1 MVALGYETMVKPITK
16 PAYQEF
22 MSASAKDRDKIR
34 QIFRFLQELHQVKSP
49 PLIDTAQ
56 YEWKIS
62 YDAVPR
68 FASVQ
73 RGDADSGFILKAAR
87 PAESRCPKPSIAI
100 EKWLKSG
107 WEQFG
112 VEPELYPR
120 RKTPRVNGEAAAE
133 LFEQSPERVEAF
145 EKWYEQKREWEK
157 SEEPLRDALNVFLDL
172 FDLYGKF
179 ERESETLQLFVADG
193 ILRIKKQDVLI
204 HHPILLQ
211 RVELVFNPSVPEF
224 LIKESPEGPE
234 LYTPLLRY
242 VGIDGKAIQQLREQI
257 ARDSLHPLDAQAT
270 SEFFKSFIHKFWP
283 DGLYGESIAQI
294 PSDDVP
300 CIYRGPLFF
309 LGYRGQGYV
318 EALES
323 YIEKLPALDR
333 LPEALL
339 RLVGRE
345 EGPAKQAAGEAAAT
359 SSIDLL
365 LTKHANPEQRRV
377 IEELETKD
385 TVMVQGP
392 PGTGKTHTIA
402 NLIGHLLAKRQR
414 ILVTSH
420 ASKALRVVKEHV
432 APSLRPLCVSVL
444 HGDDDSSKELQESI
458 SGIINY
464 LAKASV
470 AKLDKEI
477 REIESERMELT
488 KESAELRQKLRQ
500 AALLEYGRVEFDG
513 EKILPAECAR
523 RIAAEREQHGWIPGP
538 VSESSKCP
546 LSESAVKRLYRINS
560 ELTAEDR
567 ALLSG
572 PLPSLDQ
579 LPSTKEFISY
589 FDQFEALDKKIP
601 EESKSNWERDSVSVV
616 ALERLKHHL
625 AYALEGVELDAR
637 WFMACVQAGGEG
649 GDRAGTWL
657 ELIDLIRTTGDEIA
671 KREKLVVRLGPSI
684 RSTLS
689 VQDQIRILQ
698 EIILHLKSPK
708 QFKKLKS
715 LFHPEWTRLT
725 QEAKTDQGELKEIE
739 HFEAV
744 LHLVEIQ
751 QLRDNLRKR
760 WDRQMEALAA
770 PASQEM
776 GPKPEE
782 TMSAYAAKLETAAKW
797 MDERWGALKGE
808 MAEVGLKWEPLFNR
822 LPLQRQKEAEAARIV
837 QLIRDHLIP
846 LAGKQLEN
854 LELKDL
860 KGKRAQWLKTVR
872 AVKPTEAS
880 AALLKTLEQ
889 AFKAIDYDAYD
900 KAWKRLGQ
908 VLELRPAFEERK
920 KLLQQLSEVAP
931 RWAEAISLAEPPHDA
946 AEPPGNLDKAWTH
959 RQLAQKLLGLGGLDI
974 EKLEDRVALIGE
986 KGQKVNALYV
996 EKLAWRAQLERTGL
1010 KQQQALNGWLGL
1022 HRKIGKGTGKLVG
1035 KFKEEARKTLL
1046 ECHQAVPVWIMPLAA
1061 ALESFELG
1069 TIDFDVILIDE
1080 ASQCDV
1086 LGLAAF
1092 ALGKKVV
1099 VIGDHEQVSPY
1110 AVGFETNRVQA
1121 LVDEF
1126 LDGVP
1131 NKQLYDGKTSV
1142 YDLARQA
1149 FGGVVRLVEHF
1160 RCVPEII
1167 EFSNQLCYG
1176 GEILPLR
1183 EASTSRVYPHLIA
1196 HRVRDASS
1204 DNKTNEVEALEVA
1217 SLITAMCRL
1226 EEFED
1231 CTIGVIC
1238 MVGTEQA
1245 VKIDSILRR
1254 RLSAT
1259 EYRRRRILCGNASQF
1274 QGDERDVVF
1283 LSLVDTAR
1291 KGEMLAVR
1299 SSDEWRRVYN
1309 VAASRARDQLWVV
1322 YSMDPSHLKKGD
1334 LRLRLVSHAEQHA
1347 AQSKRAERPNVKFE
1361 SGFQKSLYQKL
1372 LELGYRVL
1380 PKYLIGE
1387 FEVDFLIQGDAG
1399 TKAVI
1404 SCDGDRI
1411 VPEASVLSKMER
1423 QQTLERLGW
1432 NFLRVGASEY
1442 LVDESR
1448 AVRRLVRKLS
1458 ALKIE
1463 PMVENK
1469 ADAVP
1474 KAPRED
1480 LREKIFKRA
1489 DMIRSRLA
1497 SADKRTVAVQDA

>member
-1 MVALGYETMVKPITK
+1 M
-16 PAYQEF
+16 
-22 MSASAKDRDKIR
+22 
-34 QIFRFLQELHQVKSP
+34 
-49 PLIDTAQ
+49 
-56 YEWKIS
+56 
-62 YDAVPR
+62 
-68 FASVQ
+68 
-73 RGDADSGFILKAAR
+73 
-87 PAESRCPKPSIAI
+87 
-100 EKWLKSG
+100 
-107 WEQFG
+107 
-112 VEPELYPR
+112 
-120 RKTPRVNGEAAAE
+120 
-133 LFEQSPERVEAF
+133 
-145 EKWYEQKREWEK
+145 
-157 SEEPLRDALNVFLDL
+157 
-172 FDLYGKF
+172 
-179 ERESETLQLFVADG
+179 
-193 ILRIKKQDVLI
+193 
-204 HHPILLQ
+204 
-211 RVELVFNPSVPEF
+211 
-224 LIKESPEGPE
+224 
-234 LYTPLLRY
+234 
-242 VGIDGKAIQQLREQI
+242 
-257 ARDSLHPLDAQAT
+257 
-270 SEFFKSFIHKFWP
+270 
-283 DGLYGESIAQI
+283 
-294 PSDDVP
+294 
-300 CIYRGPLFF
+300 
-309 LGYRGQGYV
+309 
-318 EALES
+318 
-323 YIEKLPALDR
+323 
-333 LPEALL
+333 
-339 RLVGRE
+339 
-345 EGPAKQAAGEAAAT
+345 
-359 SSIDLL
+359 
-365 LTKHANPEQRRV
+365 
-377 IEELETKD
+377 
-385 TVMVQGP
+385 
-392 PGTGKTHTIA
+392 
-402 NLIGHLLAKRQR
+402 
-414 ILVTSH
+414 
-420 ASKALRVVKEHV
+420 
-432 APSLRPLCVSVL
+432 
-444 HGDDDSSKELQESI
+444 
-458 SGIINY
+458 
-464 LAKASV
+464 
-470 AKLDKEI
+470 
-477 REIESERMELT
+477 
-488 KESAELRQKLRQ
+488 
-500 AALLEYGRVEFDG
+500 
-513 EKILPAECAR
+513 
-523 RIAAEREQHGWIPGP
+523 
-538 VSESSKCP
+538 
-546 LSESAVKRLYRINS
+546 
-560 ELTAEDR
+560 
-567 ALLSG
+567 
-572 PLPSLDQ
+572 
-579 LPSTKEFISY
+579 
-589 FDQFEALDKKIP
+589 
-601 EESKSNWERDSVSVV
+601 
-616 ALERLKHHL
+616 
-625 AYALEGVELDAR
+625 
-637 WFMACVQAGGEG
+637 
-649 GDRAGTWL
+649 
-657 ELIDLIRTTGDEIA
+657 
-671 KREKLVVRLGPSI
+671 
-684 RSTLS
+684 
-689 VQDQIRILQ
+689 
-698 EIILHLKSPK
+698 
-708 QFKKLKS
+708 
-715 LFHPEWTRLT
+715 
-725 QEAKTDQGELKEIE
+725 
-739 HFEAV
+739 
-744 LHLVEIQ
+744 
-751 QLRDNLRKR
+751 
-760 WDRQMEALAA
+760 
-770 PASQEM
+770 
-776 GPKPEE
+776 
-782 TMSAYAAKLETAAKW
+782 
-797 MDERWGALKGE
+797 
-808 MAEVGLKWEPLFNR
+808 
-822 LPLQRQKEAEAARIV
+822 
-837 QLIRDHLIP
+837 
-846 LAGKQLEN
+846 
-854 LELKDL
+854 
-860 KGKRAQWLKTVR
+860 
-872 AVKPTEAS
+872 
-880 AALLKTLEQ
+880 
-889 AFKAIDYDAYD
+889 
-900 KAWKRLGQ
+900 
-908 VLELRPAFEERK
+908 
-920 KLLQQLSEVAP
+920 
-931 RWAEAISLAEPPHDA
+931 
-946 AEPPGNLDKAWTH
+946 
-959 RQLAQKLLGLGGLDI
+959 GLGGLDI

-1196 HRVRDASS
+1196 HRVRGASS

-1399 TKAVI
+1399 TKAVV

-1411 VPEASVLSKMER
+1411 VPEAAVLSKMER

-1432 NFLRVGASEY
+1432 NFLRLGASEY

-1448 AVRRLVRKLS
+1448 AMRRLVRKLA

>member
-1 MVALGYETMVKPITK
+1 
-16 PAYQEF
+16 
-22 MSASAKDRDKIR
+22 MSASAKDRHKIG

-49 PLIDTAQ
+49 PLIDVGQ

-68 FASVQ
+68 YASVQ
-73 RGDADSGFILKAAR
+73 RGEANSGFIMKVAR
-87 PAESRCPKPSIAI
+87 PAESHCPKPSIAI

-107 WEQFG
+107 WQQFG

-133 LFEQSPERVEAF
+133 LFEQSQERVEAF
-145 EKWYEQKREWEK
+145 EKWYDQKRVWEK

-179 ERESETLQLFVADG
+179 QRESETLQLFVADG
-193 ILRIKKQDVLI
+193 ILRIKKPDVLI

-211 RVELVFNPSVPEF
+211 RVELVFDPSVPEF
-224 LIKESPEGPE
+224 LIKESAEGPE

-242 VGIDGKAIQQLREQI
+242 LGIDGKAIQQLREQI

-270 SEFFKSFIHKFWP
+270 SEFFKTFIHKFWP
-283 DGLYGESIAQI
+283 DGLYGESAAQVQ
-294 PSDDVP
+294 SDDVP

-339 RLVGRE
+339 RLVGQE
-345 EGPAKQAAGEAAAT
+345 QGPAKQAPNNDAAAT
-359 SSIDLL
+359 SATSIDLL

-420 ASKALRVVKEHV
+420 TSKALRVVKEHV

-444 HGDDDSSKELQESI
+444 HGDDDSSKELEESI

-470 AKLDKEI
+470 AKLDKEL

-488 KESAELRQKLRQ
+488 KESAELRQTLRE

-513 EKILPAECAR
+513 HKILPAEYAR
-523 RIAAEREQHGWIPGP
+523 RIASEREQHGWMPGA
-538 VSESSKCP
+538 VAESSKCP

-560 ELTAEDR
+560 ELADEDK

-579 LPSTKEFISY
+579 LPSTKDFISY
-589 FDQFEALDKKIP
+589 FDQFQALDKKIP
-601 EESKSNWERDSVSVV
+601 EESKSYWEHDSVSVV

-625 AYALEGVELDAR
+625 ADALEGMELDAR

-649 GDRAGTWL
+649 GERSGTWL
-657 ELIDLIRTTGDEIA
+657 ELIELIRTSRDEVA
-671 KREKLVVRLGPSI
+671 KKEKLVIRLGPSI

-689 VQDQIRILQ
+689 VHDQLRILQ

-725 QEAKTDQGELKEIE
+725 EEANTDQGELKEIE

-751 QLRDNLRKR
+751 QMRDNLRKR
-760 WDRQMEALAA
+760 WDRQMEGLAA
-770 PASQEM
+770 PASQDM

-782 TMSAYAAKLETAAKW
+782 TMSAYAAKLQTAASW
-797 MDERWGALKGE
+797 MDERWGALKRE
-808 MAEVGLKWEPLFNR
+808 MAEVGLKWELLFNR

-837 QLIRDHLIP
+837 QLIRDQLIP

-908 VLELRPAFEERK
+908 VLELKPAFEERN

-959 RQLAQKLLGLGGLDI
+959 RQLVQKLLSLGGLDI
-974 EKLEDRVALIGE
+974 EKLEERLALIGE
-986 KGQKVNALYV
+986 KLQKVNALYV

-1069 TIDFDVILIDE
+1069 AIDFDVILIDE

-1196 HRVRDASS
+1196 HRVRAASS
-1204 DNKTNEVEALEVA
+1204 ENKTNEVEALEVA

-1226 EEFED
+1226 EEFEE
-1231 CTIGVIC
+1231 CTIGAIC

-1245 VKIDSILRR
+1245 IKIDSILRR

-1322 YSMDPSHLKKGD
+1322 YSMDPGRDLKKGD
-1334 LRLRLVSHAEQHA
+1334 LRLRLISHAEQQA
-1347 AQSKRAERPNVKFE
+1347 AQSTRAERSSVKFE
-1361 SGFQKSLYQKL
+1361 SGFEKSIYERL

-1380 PKYLIGE
+1380 PKYVIGE

-1404 SCDGDRI
+1404 SCAGDRI
-1411 VPEASVLSKMER
+1411 VPETSVLSKMER
-1423 QQTLERLGW
+1423 QLTLERLGW

-1442 LVDESR
+1442 LLDESR
-1448 AVRRLVRKLS
+1448 VMRRLVRKLA

-1463 PMVENK
+1463 PSVENQ
-1469 ADAVP
+1469 ADAA

-1489 DMIRSRLA
+1489 DMIRSRLT
-1497 SADKRTVAVQDA
+1497 SADKRPLAAQSA

>member
-1 MVALGYETMVKPITK
+1 MVKPITK

-87 PAESRCPKPSIAI
+87 PAESHCPKPSIAI

-323 YIEKLPALDR
+323 YVEKLPALDR

-345 EGPAKQAAGEAAAT
+345 ESPAKQAAGDAAAT

-523 RIAAEREQHGWIPGP
+523 RIAAEREQHGWIPGA

-546 LSESAVKRLYRINS
+546 LSEAAVKRLYRINA
-560 ELTAEDR
+560 ELTDEDR

-579 LPSTKEFISY
+579 LPSTKDFISY
-589 FDQFEALDKKIP
+589 FDQFEALDKK
-601 EESKSNWERDSVSVV
+601 
-616 ALERLKHHL
+616 
-625 AYALEGVELDAR
+625 
-637 WFMACVQAGGEG
+637 
-649 GDRAGTWL
+649 
-657 ELIDLIRTTGDEIA
+657 
-671 KREKLVVRLGPSI
+671 
-684 RSTLS
+684 
-689 VQDQIRILQ
+689 ILQ

-751 QLRDNLRKR
+751 QMRDNLRKR
-760 WDRQMEALAA
+760 WDRQMEGLAA

-782 TMSAYAAKLETAAKW
+782 TMSAYAAKLEKAAKW
-797 MDERWGALKGE
+797 IDERWGALKGE
-808 MAEVGLKWEPLFNR
+808 MAELGLKWEPLFNR

-837 QLIRDHLIP
+837 QLIRDQLIP

-908 VLELRPAFEERK
+908 VLELKPAFEERK

-931 RWAEAISLAEPPHDA
+931 RWAEAIALGEPPHDA
-946 AEPPGNLDKAWTH
+946 AEPPGNLEKAWTH
-959 RQLAQKLLGLGGLDI
+959 RQLAQKLLSLGGLDI

-1010 KQQQALNGWLGL
+1010 KQQQALNGGLGL

-1334 LRLRLVSHAEQHA
+1334 LRLRLVSHAEQQA

-1399 TKAVI
+1399 TKAVV

-1423 QQTLERLGW
+1423 QQTLEG
-1432 NFLRVGASEY
+1432 
-1442 LVDESR
+1442 
-1448 AVRRLVRKLS
+1448 
-1458 ALKIE
+1458 
-1463 PMVENK
+1463 
-1469 ADAVP
+1469 
-1474 KAPRED
+1474 
-1480 LREKIFKRA
+1480 
-1489 DMIRSRLA
+1489 
-1497 SADKRTVAVQDA
+1497 

>member
-1 MVALGYETMVKPITK
+1 MVKPITK

-87 PAESRCPKPSIAI
+87 PAESHCPKPSIAI

-224 LIKESPEGPE
+224 LIKESPDGPE

-323 YIEKLPALDR
+323 YVEKLPALDR

-345 EGPAKQAAGEAAAT
+345 ESPAKQAAGDAAAT

-420 ASKALRVVKEHV
+420 ASKALRVVKDHV
-432 APSLRPLCVSVL
+432 TPSLRNLCVSVL
-444 HGDDDSSKELQESI
+444 HGDDDSGKELEESVT
-458 SGIINY
+458 GIITY
-464 LAKASV
+464 LAKTSA
-470 AKLDKEI
+470 AKLDGEVRQIASERSELVK
-477 REIESERMELT
+477 ESER
-488 KESAELRQKLRQ
+488 LRQSLRE
-500 AALLEYGRVEFDG
+500 AALVDYRRVDFHG
-513 EKILPAECAR
+513 EKVLPAELGR
-523 RIAAEREQHGWIPGP
+523 RIANEREQNAWIPGP
-538 VSESSKCP
+538 VSESETCP
-546 LSESAVKRLYRINS
+546 VRDEDVKKLYRINAQ
-560 ELTAEDR
+560 LTDEDK
-567 ALLSG
+567 ALLTG

-579 LPSTKEFISY
+579 LPTPRDFIAY
-589 FDQFEALDKKIP
+589 FDQFKSVAEKIP
-601 EESKSNWERDSVSVV
+601 EQMKEYWEPSSVGVV
-616 ALERLKHHL
+616 ALERLKHRL
-625 AYALEGVELDAR
+625 ADAVDSVER
-637 WFMACVQAGGEG
+637 ESPWFMACVQAGAS
-649 GDRAGTWL
+649 DQADSWH
-657 ELIDLIRTTGDEIA
+657 ELIELIKASREQIA
-671 KREKLVVRLGPSI
+671 KRERLIVRLGPSI
-684 RSTLS
+684 QSSLPA
-689 VQDQIRILQ
+689 QDQIRILQ
-698 EIILHLKSPK
+698 EIIQHMKSPRR
-708 QFKKLKS
+708 FKKLTS
-715 LFHPEWTRLT
+715 LLHPEWSRLT
-725 QEAKTDQGELKEIE
+725 QDARTDQGEPKEVE

-744 LHLVEIQ
+744 LQFIETRLIRE
-751 QLRDNLRKR
+751 NLCKR
-760 WDRQMEALAA
+760 WDRQMEGLAA
-770 PASQEM
+770 PRSQDM

-782 TMSAYAAKLETAAKW
+782 TMAAYGAQLEKAVTW
-797 MDERWGALKGE
+797 MDEHWGRLKAE
-808 MAEVGLKWEPLFNR
+808 MAEVGLKWELLFKR
-822 LPLQRQKEAEAARIV
+822 LPLKPHQETEALRIV
-837 QLIRDHLIP
+837 DLIRDQLIP
-846 LAGKQLEN
+846 LTGKHVAN
-854 LELKDL
+854 LEIKGLKD
-860 KGKRAQWLKTVR
+860 RRTQWLKVVR
-872 AVKPTEAS
+872 SVDATEVS
-880 AALLKTLEQ
+880 RPLLKTLEQ

-900 KAWKRLGQ
+900 NAWKSRAQ
-908 VLELRPAFEERK
+908 VLELKPAFDER
-920 KLLQQLSEVAP
+920 QQILDQLAQVAP
-931 RWAEAISLAEPPHDA
+931 HWVEAIQQREAPHDGA
-946 AEPPGNLDKAWTH
+946 TPPGNLERAWTH
-959 RQLAQKLLGLGGLDI
+959 RQLAQKLASLGGPDV
-974 EKLEDRVALIGE
+974 EKLEERLGLVTQKL
-986 KGQKVNALYV
+986 QKVNALYV
-996 EKLAWRAQLERTGL
+996 EKLAWRAQVERTGP

-1022 HRKIGKGTGKLVG
+1022 YRKIGKGTGKLVG
-1035 KFKEEARKTLL
+1035 KFKDEARRGFL
-1046 ECHQAVPVWIMPLAA
+1046 ERRHAVPVGIIPRSRGPARFRLRPTT
-1061 ALESFELG
+1061 LG
-1069 TIDFDVILIDE
+1069 RILIDE

-1092 ALGKKVV
+1092 GLAKKVV

-1110 AVGFETNRVQA
+1110 AIGFELDRVQG
-1121 LVDEF
+1121 LIDEF
-1126 LDGVP
+1126 LDGIP

-1149 FGGVVRLVEHF
+1149 FGGIIRLVEHF

-1167 EFSNQLCYG
+1167 QFSNQLCYG
-1176 GEILPLR
+1176 GGGLPFR
-1183 EASTSRVYPHLIA
+1183 EGAATQ
-1196 HRVRDASS
+1196 RD
-1204 DNKTNEVEALEVA
+1204 T
-1217 SLITAMCRL
+1217 
-1226 EEFED
+1226 
-1231 CTIGVIC
+1231 
-1238 MVGTEQA
+1238 
-1245 VKIDSILRR
+1245 
-1254 RLSAT
+1254 
-1259 EYRRRRILCGNASQF
+1259 
-1274 QGDERDVVF
+1274 
-1283 LSLVDTAR
+1283 
-1291 KGEMLAVR
+1291 
-1299 SSDEWRRVYN
+1299 
-1309 VAASRARDQLWVV
+1309 
-1322 YSMDPSHLKKGD
+1322 P
-1334 LRLRLVSHAEQHA
+1334 
-1347 AQSKRAERPNVKFE
+1347 P
-1361 SGFQKSLYQKL
+1361 
-1372 LELGYRVL
+1372 L
-1380 PKYLIGE
+1380 PPP
-1387 FEVDFLIQGDAG
+1387 A
-1399 TKAVI
+1399 
-1404 SCDGDRI
+1404 
-1411 VPEASVLSKMER
+1411 
-1423 QQTLERLGW
+1423 
-1432 NFLRVGASEY
+1432 
-1442 LVDESR
+1442 
-1448 AVRRLVRKLS
+1448 
-1458 ALKIE
+1458 
-1463 PMVENK
+1463 
-1469 ADAVP
+1469 
-1474 KAPRED
+1474 
-1480 LREKIFKRA
+1480 
-1489 DMIRSRLA
+1489 
-1497 SADKRTVAVQDA
+1497 

>member
-1 MVALGYETMVKPITK
+1 
-16 PAYQEF
+16 
-22 MSASAKDRDKIR
+22 MSASAKDREKVR

-49 PLIDTAQ
+49 PLVDMSLYDWKMN
-56 YEWKIS
+56 YE
-62 YDAVPR
+62 ALPR

-73 RGDADSGFILKAAR
+73 RGDANSGFIFKVAR
-87 PAESRCPKPSIAI
+87 PVESHCPKPSVAI
-100 EKWLKSG
+100 EKWLKAG

-120 RKTPRVNGEAAAE
+120 RKTPKVNGEDPLE
-133 LFEQSPERVEAF
+133 LFEQSQERVDAF
-145 EKWYEQKREWEK
+145 DKWYEQKRVWER
-157 SEEPLRDALNVFLDL
+157 SEEPLREALNVFLDL

-193 ILRIKKQDVLI
+193 ILRMKKDDVLV

-211 RVELVFNPSVPEF
+211 RVELLFDPSVPQF
-224 LIKESPEGPE
+224 LVKESDEAPE

-270 SEFFKSFIHKFWP
+270 GEFFKSFVHKFWP
-283 DGLYGESIAQI
+283 DGLYGDSPAQVK
-294 PSDDVP
+294 SDDVP
-300 CIYRGPLFF
+300 CIYRAPLFF

-318 EALES
+318 EALDS
-323 YIEKLPALDR
+323 YIEKLPSLER

-339 RLVGRE
+339 RLVGKE
-345 EGPAKQAAGEAAAT
+345 EGAAKETAEPSA
-359 SSIDLL
+359 IDLL

-377 IEELETKD
+377 IEELEAKD

-420 ASKALRVVKEHV
+420 TSKALRVVKEHV
-432 APSLRPLCVSVL
+432 APGLRPLCVSVL
-444 HGDDDSSKELQESI
+444 HGDDDSSKELEESI

-464 LAKASV
+464 LAKTSV

-477 REIESERMELT
+477 REIESDRAELM
-488 KESAELRQKLRQ
+488 KESAELRQKLRE
-500 AALLEYGRVEFDG
+500 AALLEYGRMELHG
-513 EKILPAECAR
+513 EKMTPAECAR
-523 RIAAEREQHGWIPGP
+523 RIAAEREQHGWIPAP
-538 VSESSKCP
+538 ASEASRCP
-546 LSESAVKRLYRINS
+546 LPESAIKKLYRINA
-560 ELTAEDR
+560 ELTDEDR
-567 ALLSG
+567 ALLAS
-572 PLPSLDQ
+572 PLPSLAE

-589 FDQFEALDKKIP
+589 FDQFKELDRKIP
-601 EESKSNWERDSVSVV
+601 EESKEHWERDAVSVV

-625 AYALEGVELDAR
+625 ADALEGLEADAS
-637 WFMACVQAGGEG
+637 WFMACLQAGGER
-649 GDRAGTWL
+649 GDRADTWL
-657 ELIDLIRTTGDEIA
+657 ELIELIKNSREEIA
-671 KREKLVVRLGPSI
+671 RKEKLVVRLGPSI

-689 VQDQIRILQ
+689 AQDQIRILK
-698 EIILHLKSPK
+698 EIIGHLKSPK
-708 QFKKLKS
+708 KFKKLTS
-715 LFHPEWTRLT
+715 LLHPEWARLK
-725 QEAKTDQGELKEIE
+725 QEAKTDQGELTELE

-744 LHLVEIQ
+744 LHFVEIQ

-760 WDRQMEALAA
+760 WDRQMEGLTA
-770 PASQEM
+770 PSSQEL

-782 TMSAYAAKLETAAKW
+782 TIAAYGAKLEKAVKW
-797 MDERWGALKGE
+797 MNERWAPLKTE
-808 MAEVGLKWEPLFNR
+808 MSEVGLKWEALLNR
-822 LPLQRQKEAEAARIV
+822 LPLQRQKEGEATRIV
-837 QLIRDHLIP
+837 QLIRDQLIP
-846 LAGKQLEN
+846 IAGKQLAN

-860 KGKRAQWLKTVR
+860 KGKRDQWLKAIR
-872 AVKPTEAS
+872 AVQPNEAS
-880 AALLKTLEQ
+880 RALLKAFEQ

-900 KAWKRLGQ
+900 KAWKRLSQ
-908 VLELRPAFEERK
+908 VLELRPAFEERG
-920 KLLQQLSEVAP
+920 KLLQQLSEIAP
-931 RWAEAISLAEPPHDA
+931 RWAEAISTREAPHDA
-946 AEPPGNLDKAWTH
+946 AQPPGSLDKAWTH
-959 RQLAQKLLGLGGLDI
+959 RQLAQKLVSLGGVDI
-974 EKLEDRVALIGE
+974 EKLEDRLALLAE
-986 KGQKVNALYV
+986 KGQKINALYV
-996 EKLAWRAQLERTGL
+996 EKLAWRSQVERTGL

-1046 ECHQAVPVWIMPLAA
+1046 ECHQAVPVWIMPLAS

-1110 AVGFETNRVQA
+1110 AVGFETNRMQA
-1121 LVDEF
+1121 LVEEF
-1126 LDGVP
+1126 LGGIP

-1167 EFSNQLCYG
+1167 EFSNQLCYS

-1183 EASTSRVYPHLIA
+1183 EASTSRVYPPLIA
-1196 HRVRDASS
+1196 HRVRGASS
-1204 DNKTNEVEALEVA
+1204 ENKTNEAEALEIA

-1231 CTIGVIC
+1231 CTIGAIC

-1254 RLSAT
+1254 RLSAA
-1259 EYRRRRILCGNASQF
+1259 EYKRRRILCGSASQF
-1274 QGDERDVVF
+1274 QGDERDIIF

-1291 KGEMLAVR
+1291 KGEMLVLR
-1299 SSDEWRRVYN
+1299 SSDEWRRIYN

-1322 YSMDPSHLKKGD
+1322 YSMDPGRDLKKGD
-1334 LRLRLVSHAEQHA
+1334 LRLRLISHAERQA
-1347 AQSKRAERPNVKFE
+1347 AASAGAGRPSVKFE
-1361 SGFQKSLYQKL
+1361 SAFEKSLHDKL
-1372 LELGYRVL
+1372 SELGYRVL
-1380 PKYLIGE
+1380 PKYHIGE
-1387 FEVDFLIQGDAG
+1387 FEVDFLVQGEAG
-1399 TKAVI
+1399 TKAII
-1404 SCDGDRI
+1404 SCEGDRA
-1411 VPEASVLSKMER
+1411 VSEAAVLSKMER
-1423 QQTLERLGW
+1423 QVTLERLGW
-1432 NFLRVGASEY
+1432 NILRLRASEF
-1442 LVDESR
+1442 LADEAR
-1448 AVRRLVRKLS
+1448 AMRRLTRKLS

-1463 PMVENK
+1463 
-1469 ADAVP
+1469 AAVQKEAQALP
-1474 KAPRED
+1474 KAARED
-1480 LREKIFKRA
+1480 LRDKILKRA
-1489 DMIRSRLA
+1489 DMIRSRLTT
-1497 SADKRTVAVQDA
+1497 ADKRSVAVENA